1 MPARISLV
9 LSRNGLREAT
19 TLSSVLGAEE
29 ILELAH
35 ELAHVTERAIDGGK
49 AHVGDLVEALQ
60 LLHHDGPDFF
70 GAHLLFRTIL
80 ESRLDLVG
88 HRLDGGD
95 ADRPLLTRLEEARHQ
110 LLPLEPFARA
120 VLLDHHVR
128 NLVDPLVAG
137 EPAPAVETLAAAAN
151 HFALLAFARVD
162 DLIAEMCAERALH
175 QTASLPA
182 RLCARNRQSSGDCR
196 SSDRPAP

>member
-1 MPARISLV
+1 MPARISFV

-19 TLSSVLGAEE
+19 TQFSVLGAEE

-35 ELAHVTERAIDGGK
+35 ELAHVAERAVDGRK

-60 LLHHDGPDFF
+60 LLHHDRPDFF
-70 GAHLLFRTIL
+70 GAHFLFRPVL
-80 ESRLDLVG
+80 ESRLDLIG

-95 ADRPLLTRLEEARHQ
+95 ADGTFLARLQEARYE
-110 LLPLEPFARA
+110 LLPLEPLARA
-120 VLLDHHVR
+120 VLLDHHVW

-137 EPAPAVETLAAAAN
+137 EPAAAVETLAAAAN

-162 DLIAEMCAERALH
+162 DLIAEMAAERALH
-175 QTASLPA
+175 LTASLPA
-182 RLCARNRQSSGDCR
+182 SL
-196 SSDRPAP
+196 PAL